1 MVRFSRVTFSSL
13 INVYDH
19 GELLRRKM
27 KPNRLDVTLTS
38 KIRNMLTLRYDPSG
52 PTPLPVLQ
60 WPDFVEYQGI
70 SPLVQQLLENVTRRI
85 IQEHNPTRI
94 GVGISGGVDS
104 TTVLALTR
112 KCFPDLEIKSYCIT
126 FGSDIKESRDAMHVS
141 ELYSTDHKH
150 TNIENPFAELEDQVK
165 IVNEPRWN
173 LYPYFLFREAAKDC
187 DLILTG
193 DGGDELFGGYVFRYA
208 QVLGKGETT
217 PKSYLEGHSRD
228 WVPDQ
233 KDLFA
238 IPFDWESIYDL
249 LSPYFANPLPPLG
262 KVFLADYNGK
272 LLYDFAPT
280 NAALSKHFGIRAEA
294 PFLEPEVL
302 HIATHI
308 PYSLKYDPVNNL
320 GKVILRQILLE
331 NFAYKPATK
340 EKIGWGMDLVEI
352 WGKHLKSA
360 CEKLFASPR
369 FVELGIVNKDWL
381 GQGFEKSNKHD
392 SRYITKM
399 LGLLALEL
407 WLKHSKL
414 E

>member
-1 MVRFSRVTFSSL
+1 
-13 INVYDH
+13 
-19 GELLRRKM
+19 M
-27 KPNRLDVTLTS
+27 KPTRLDVTLAN

-52 PTPLPVLQ
+52 PTLLPVLQ

-112 KCFPDLEIKSYCIT
+112 KCFPNLEINSYCIT
-126 FGSDIKESRDAMHVS
+126 FGSDIKESKDALHVS

-150 TNIENPFAELEDQVK
+150 TNIENPFAELEDQIK

-173 LYPYFLFREAAKDC
+173 LYPYFLFREAARDC

-217 PKSYLEGHSRD
+217 PKSYLEGHARD

-233 KDLFA
+233 KELFA
-238 IPFDWESIYDL
+238 IPFEWQSIYGL

-280 NAALSKHFGIRAEA
+280 NAALSKHFDIKAEA

-302 HIATHI
+302 HLATHI

-340 EKIGWGMDLVEI
+340 EKIGWGMDLEEI
-352 WGKHLKSA
+352 WDKYARST

-369 FVELGIVNKDWL
+369 FVELDIISKDWL
-381 GQGFEKSNKHD
+381 KQGFEKSNTHD
-392 SRYITKM
+392 PRYITKM

-407 WLKHSKL
+407 WLKHAKL